1 MSPGWTQ
8 FLFEILRD
16 PDDRG
21 PLVAQP
27 AQHVHAY
34 GVERDEIREVEPE
47 PAGRF
52 RAHAPQLAHLG
63 LSKPPGEV
71 DGATAGHLHDPNT
84 ALHSGMRGKT
94 DTNVGRVGVAKKRP
108 GNGVKTMFQCAIN

>member
-21 PLVAQP
+21 PVVAQP
-27 AQHVHAY
+27 AQHVHANR
-34 GVERDEIREVEPE
+34 VERDEIREVEPE

-52 RAHAPQLAHLG
+52 RTDAPQLAHLG
-63 LSKPPGEV
+63 LREPPGEV
-71 DGATAGHLHDPNT
+71 DGATVGHLHHPNT
-84 ALHSGMRGKT
+84 ALHAVMRGKT
-94 DTNVGRVGVAKKRP
+94 DTTIAR
-108 GNGVKTMFQCAIN
+108 